1 MRRMALL
8 YIATAARALS
18 STARRAAKPSAA
30 KPKVLRRKEPPG
42 VFDVGSLDRQA
53 LETFVVDDLKQPKF
67 RAKQLREWIY
77 DKGVDDFGNMTNLPA
92 KWRTDMIGKGLTVGG
107 TIAGTRAE
115 QVSQRDGTI
124 KRAYELRDGSVIE
137 SVLMPYRDGRRTA
150 CISSQA
156 GCGMGCTFCATGQM
170 GFSRHL
176 TSAEIFEQ
184 ASRFSRELRRRGERL
199 SNVVFMGMGEPFRN
213 YDAVIG
219 AARRI
224 MGELGV
230 GARHITISTVGIV
243 PNIKRYADEERSGGQ
258 PLPELAIS
266 LHQSDDASRSAIM
279 PVNRKH
285 DIDELLEACAYYGAK
300 TGRRISFE
308 WALIAGQND
317 DVPTARRLGERL
329 AAVRGLKCHVNLI
342 PLNPTS
348 GFDGAPTSLPQAA
361 QFVDEL
367 ARFKVPATVR
377 VRRGIDIEAGCGQLA
392 EAASKEVA
400 AGRLEARRTRTKLP
414 ENLRVKGRRA
424 VEGQT

>member
-1 MRRMALL
+1 MLRRMALL
-8 YIATAARALS
+8 SIATAARALS

-77 DKGVDDFGNMTNLPA
+77 DKGIDDFGNMTNLPA
-92 KWRTDMIGKGLTVGG
+92 KWRTDMSERGLTVGG

-115 QVSQRDGTI
+115 QVSRRDGTI

-137 SVLMPYRDGRRTA
+137 SVLMPYKDGRRTA

-199 SNVVFMGMGEPFRN
+199 SNVVFMGMGEPLAN
-213 YDAVIG
+213 YNNVLE

-224 MGELGV
+224 HDELGV
-230 GARHITISTVGIV
+230 GARHITISTVGLARGIE
-243 PNIKRYADEERSGGQ
+243 KLAEEDI
-258 PLPELAIS
+258 PVTLAVS
-266 LHQSDDASRSAIM
+266 LHQADDASRSAIM
-279 PVNRKH
+279 PVNKRYDLETLLSSINNYQRKT
-285 DIDELLEACAYYGAK
+285 K
-300 TGRRISFE
+300 RRVTFE
-308 WALIAGQND
+308 WAAIQGEND
-317 DVPTARRLGERL
+317 DEQAARKLGRLL
-329 AAVRGLKCHVNLI
+329 KQHSVRDAHVNVI
-342 PLNPTS
+342 PLNPTKGFS
-348 GFDGAPTSLPQAA
+348 GKKSSN
-361 QFVDEL
+361 VDTFCRTLQDEF
-367 ARFKVPATVR
+367 RISATPR
-377 VRRGIDIEAGCGQLA
+377 VRRGIDIDAGCGQLTTA
-392 EAASKEVA
+392 
-400 AGRLEARRTRTKLP
+400 LE
-414 ENLRVKGRRA
+414 E
-424 VEGQT
+424 EGT